1 MRRNLLLLFLSTAI
15 LLGLSMTAFAG
26 SLLTFTGVKGTND
39 GGVYTGIYYGTLS
52 GGPQQNFMCDDY
64 QDHITI
70 PESWQVK
77 TYSINNL
84 SGVTFGNNPNPQY
97 DHLAPGMSQL
107 QAYAEALNIAKGL
120 LNSPGTGD
128 PQASVDSFMIWKLLN
143 NSVPVP
149 GDISSAVSSGLAAA
163 GGWWTSTCDTS
174 LSSCLAG
181 LSDVAIYVPVAGSQT
196 GSDGRPQEFLGLTPT
211 PEPVSMIL
219 MGTFLSLAGGL
230 MGKKKRAS

>member
-1 MRRNLLLLFLSTAI
+1 MRRSLLLLFLSTAI

-39 GGVYTGIYYGTLS
+39 GGVYTGIYYGTLN

-64 QDHITI
+64 YDHITFG
-70 PESWQVK
+70 ESWKVN
-77 TYSINNL
+77 TYNINNL
-84 SGVTFGNNPNPQY
+84 SSVTFGTSGTVSS
-97 DHLAPGMSQL
+97 GMSQL

-181 LSDVAIYVPVAGSQT
+181 LSNIAIYVPVAGSQT
-196 GSDGRPQEFLGLTPT
+196 GNDGRPQEFLGLTPT

>member
-1 MRRNLLLLFLSTAI
+1 MRRNLLLLFMSTAI
-15 LLGLSMTAFAG
+15 LLSLSMTAFAG

-39 GGVYTGIYYGTLS
+39 GGVYTGIYYGTLN

-64 QDHITI
+64 SDHIYSG
-70 PESWQVK
+70 ESWTVN
-77 TYSINNL
+77 TFNIENL
-84 SGVTFGNNPNPQY
+84 AGGAFGGVTFGTSGTVSS
-97 DHLAPGMSQL
+97 GMSQL

-149 GDISSAVSSGLAAA
+149 GDISSAVSSGLATA
-163 GGWWTSTCDTS
+163 GGWWTSTCDPS

-181 LSDVAIYVPVAGSQT
+181 LSNVAIYVPVAGSQT
-196 GSDGRPQEFLGLTPT
+196 GNDGRPQEFLGLTPT